1 MMVGTIGTVVNIVG
15 VNMIPFPDK
24 KYNIIYA
31 DPAWSFKTYSDKGKG
46 KSPDNH
52 YSVMSLKDIKDLPL
66 KNIANDDCILFL
78 WVTFPLLKEGFE
90 VIDAWGFTY
99 KTVAFNWVKKNKIK
113 DSWFWGLGY
122 WTRSNS
128 ELCLLA
134 TKGNIKRKSASV
146 HQIIDTPIE
155 KHSKKPDIV
164 KEKITELVGDLP
176 RIELFARET
185 ADGWDSWGN
194 EIESS

>member
-1 MMVGTIGTVVNIVG
+1 MVGTIGTVLNIVG
-15 VNMIPFPDK
+15 VDMIPFPDK

-46 KSPDNH
+46 RSPDKH
-52 YSVMSLKDIKDLPL
+52 YSVMSLQDIKNLPIQD
-66 KNIANDDCILFL
+66 IADDDCILFL
-78 WVTFPLLKEGFE
+78 WVTFPLLKDGFE
-90 VIDAWGFTY
+90 VIDAWGFKY
-99 KTVAFNWVKKNKIK
+99 KTVAFNWVKKNKKK

-122 WTRSNS
+122 WTRANA

-134 TKGNIKRKSASV
+134 TKGNIKRQSASV
-146 HQIIDTPIE
+146 HQVIDTPIE
-155 KHSKKPDIV
+155 RHSKKPDIV
-164 KEKITELVGDLP
+164 RDKIVELMGDLP

-194 EIESS
+194 EV

>member
-1 MMVGTIGTVVNIVG
+1 
-15 VNMIPFPDK
+15 MIPFPNK

-31 DPAWSFKTYSDKGKG
+31 DPAWSFKTYSDKGKDR
-46 KSPDNH
+46 SPDNH
-52 YSVMSLKDIKDLPL
+52 YSVMSLQDIKQLPI

-134 TKGNIKRKSASV
+134 TRGNIKRKSASV

-164 KEKITELVGDLP
+164 KDKIIELVGEIP

-194 EIESS
+194 EV

>member
-1 MMVGTIGTVVNIVG
+1 
-15 VNMIPFPDK
+15 MIPFPDK

-31 DPAWSFKTYSDKGKG
+31 DPAWSFKTYSNKGKG
-46 KSPDNH
+46 RSPDKH
-52 YSVMSLKDIKDLPL
+52 YSVMSLQDIKDLPVQD
-66 KNIANDDCILFL
+66 IADDNCILFL

-90 VIDAWGFTY
+90 VIDAWGFIY
-99 KTVAFNWVKKNKIK
+99 KTVAFNWVKKNKK
-113 DSWFWGLGY
+113 TDSWFWGLGY
-122 WTRSNS
+122 WTRSNA

-134 TKGNIKRKSASV
+134 TKGTIKRQSASI

-164 KEKITELVGDLP
+164 RNKIVELVGDLP

-194 EIESS
+194 EIG